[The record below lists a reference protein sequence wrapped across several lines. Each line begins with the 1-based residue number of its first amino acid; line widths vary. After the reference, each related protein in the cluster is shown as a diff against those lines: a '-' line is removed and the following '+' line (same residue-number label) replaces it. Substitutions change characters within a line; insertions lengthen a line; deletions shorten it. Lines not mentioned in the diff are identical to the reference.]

1 MDFLSSSIKLED
13 YIIVDYGNSS
23 VLDAEDVNKFVPY
36 PVHEGFR
43 CIAAFSPCTNGWV
56 GSPYIWINPSSTIE
70 QDGGV
75 QIYFDN
81 STMPV
86 GSGYLSCAF
95 LYIKI

>member
-1 MDFLSSSIKLED
+1 M
-13 YIIVDYGNSS
+13 YYGNSAP
-23 VLDAEDVNKFVPY
+23 VDTGAVNKFVPY

-43 CIAAFSPCTNGWV
+43 CIAAFSLCTNGWL
-56 GSPYIWINPSSTIE
+56 GFPYIWINQSSTIE